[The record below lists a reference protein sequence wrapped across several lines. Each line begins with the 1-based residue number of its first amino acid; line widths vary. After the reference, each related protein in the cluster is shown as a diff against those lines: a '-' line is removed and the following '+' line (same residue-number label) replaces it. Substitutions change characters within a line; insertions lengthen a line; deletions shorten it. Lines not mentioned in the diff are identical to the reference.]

1 MCVVCRGGVW
11 GLTICVINPLLRG
24 LIVELQLPG
33 DSLVNGVF
41 SAPSLSNGVCV
52 CVCVWYV
59 GGVLEDYLKLTN
71 NMTE

>member
-1 MCVVCRGGVW
+1 MCVVCRGGGGG

-41 SAPSLSNGVCV
+41 SSKWCI
-52 CVCVWYV
+52 
-59 GGVLEDYLKLTN
+59 
-71 NMTE
+71 